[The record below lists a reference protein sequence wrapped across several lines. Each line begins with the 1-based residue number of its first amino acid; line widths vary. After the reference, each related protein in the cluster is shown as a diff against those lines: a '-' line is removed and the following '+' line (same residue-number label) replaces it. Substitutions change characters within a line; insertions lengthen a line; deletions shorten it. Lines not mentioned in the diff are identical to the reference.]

1 MGVLWDTICISY
13 GTTVPPWH
21 RVKLPVVCC
30 HFPYRKS
37 ELMVWLIQISRKN
50 CFDSLSFFTLI
61 VNTIWANTEI
71 KREERLGFK
80 MLSTDS
86 KVIIIQKSFYE
97 CLAFSSPKKSDTELR
112 VLESLLEI
120 KETWMQMRPNKYYN
134 TLYLHHSANCGISS
148 NSRIICKWEV

>member
-1 MGVLWDTICISY
+1 MGVLWDTTCKLL
-13 GTTVPPWH
+13 TTVPPWH

-112 VLESLLEI
+112 VLERLLEI
-120 KETWMQMRPNKYYN
+120 KEMWMQMRPNKYYN

-148 NSRIICKWEV
+148 NSHIICKWEV

>member
-97 CLAFSSPKKSDTELR
+97 CLAFSSPKKSDTKLR

-120 KETWMQMRPNKYYN
+120 KEIWMQMRLTNTI
-134 TLYLHHSANCGISS
+134 TLYIYITQLIVVFHLILA
-148 NSRIICKWEV
+148 

>member
-1 MGVLWDTICISY
+1 MGVLWDTTCKLL
-13 GTTVPPWH
+13 TTVPPWH